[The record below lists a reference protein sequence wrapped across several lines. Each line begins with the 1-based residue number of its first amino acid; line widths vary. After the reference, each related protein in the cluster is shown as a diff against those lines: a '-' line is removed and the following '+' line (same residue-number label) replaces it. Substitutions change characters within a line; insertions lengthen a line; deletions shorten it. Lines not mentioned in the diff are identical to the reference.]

1 MKAPLASTARRLTP
15 ARLRAILRVAE
26 TGTFAAAGRAMGM
39 SHSAVAQQIR
49 ELEAEQSI
57 HLFDRVDGVLRPT
70 PICLE
75 LCEIGERISEA
86 QRDAERVFLRLDS
99 TGRRWLRV
107 GLGNSMPGIALI
119 ADAISQLPA
128 LSTVV
133 ITGSHQTILT
143 AVLRREVEIGILP
156 DVPRDPRFRR
166 APLVSQEPVAIVSPQ
181 NPLAERR
188 SLTLEE
194 LAGQPLIF
202 RARGSSTQKFVDRA
216 FRSVNLSPD
225 PVLIADTRDAVYEAV
240 AVGIGI
246 GFMWRHGTVRNDAVR
261 RIAVPELGAKVE
273 EVVFALSDERNDVVD
288 YFFTVASQFR
298 LRS

>member
-1 MKAPLASTARRLTP
+1 MKARLASPARHLTP

-26 TGTFAAAGRAMGM
+26 TGTFAAAARAMGV

-49 ELEAEQSI
+49 ELEAEQGVQ
-57 HLFDRVDGVLRPT
+57 LFDRVGGVLRPT
-70 PICLE
+70 PICQE
-75 LCEIGERISEA
+75 LCDIGERINEA
-86 QRDAERVFLRLDS
+86 QRDAERVLLRRDS
-99 TGRRWLRV
+99 AGRRWLRV

-119 ADAISQLPA
+119 ADVISQLPA

-133 ITGSHQTILT
+133 VTGSHQTVLT

-166 APLVSQEPVAIVSPQ
+166 TPLLSQEPVAIVSPRS
-181 NPLAERR
+181 PLADRGF
-188 SLTLEE
+188 LTLEE

-216 FRSVNLSPD
+216 FRSAGLAPD
-225 PVLIADTRDAVYEAV
+225 PVLVADTRDAVYEAV

-246 GFMWRHGTVRNDAVR
+246 GFMWHHGSARNDAVR

-273 EVVFALSDERNDVVD
+273 EVVFALSDEKNDIVD
-288 YFFTVASQFR
+288 HFFVMASQFR
-298 LRS
+298 VQ